1 MFEKILVPL
10 DGSAN
15 SVDALKNAVQ
25 IAKKF
30 DAKITLIHVCS
41 VGEPVVVSRM
51 TMRRYTGVFDK
62 LVEAC
67 MNAGAN
73 ILANGEKT
81 AEAEG
86 VQVETLLKEGHA
98 VHEIL
103 KTAGEGEFDLIVI
116 GSRGLSVTKEI
127 FLGSVSHGVIIHSR
141 CPVLVVK

>member
-1 MFEKILVPL
+1 MVPL
-10 DGSAN
+10 DGSDH

-25 IAKKF
+25 IARKF
-30 DAKITLIHVCS
+30 NAKITLIHVYS
-41 VGEPVVVSRM
+41 VAEPVVVSRM
-51 TMRRYTGVFDK
+51 TMRGYTGVFDK
-62 LVEAC
+62 LVEAARV
-67 MNAGAN
+67 AGAN
-73 ILANGEKT
+73 ILTHGEKT
-81 AEAEG
+81 AKAEG
-86 VQVETLLKEGHA
+86 LQVETLLKEGHA